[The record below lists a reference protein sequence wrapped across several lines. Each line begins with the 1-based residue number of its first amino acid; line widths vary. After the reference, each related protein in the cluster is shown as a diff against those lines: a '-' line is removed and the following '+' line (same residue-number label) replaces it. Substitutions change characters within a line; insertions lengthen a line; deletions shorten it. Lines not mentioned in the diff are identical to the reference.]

1 MKTGLITS
9 DTYQNHNTGEGHPEK
24 IDRVMAVI
32 ENFKKLDNKN
42 LVWKKPSNFEQS
54 ILIKTHTKDYI
65 KQVNWSFP
73 QSGLKFLDGDTVVS
87 PGSKDATKDAVGSII
102 SAIDGV
108 EKKEFKNAFCCV
120 RPPGHHAEKEKAMG
134 FCIFNNVAVGANYLI
149 EKYKYKKIAIID
161 FDVHHG
167 NGTQDI
173 FYNDKNI
180 LYISTHQYP
189 YYPGSGSEKEN
200 GKYNNVLNIPLEA
213 GTTGNEY
220 LNAYEKVLDKLKE
233 FKPEF
238 LLFSA
243 GFDAHIDD
251 PLAQLRLSSEDFY
264 KITKRTLE
272 VSKPF
277 CNGNIVSILEGGYD
291 LRALQES
298 TQRHVD
304 ALIEFNWLINS
315 YI

>member
-24 IDRVMAVI
+24 IDRVTAVI

-42 LVWKKPSNFEQS
+42 LVWKKPSSFEHS

-65 KQVNWSFP
+65 KQVNLSFP

-108 EKKEFKNAFCCV
+108 KKKEFKNAFCCV

-173 FYNDKNI
+173 FYNDKNV

-304 ALIEFNWLINS
+304 ALIEFN
-315 YI
+315 

>member
-9 DTYQNHNTGEGHPEK
+9 DTYKNHNTGNGHPEK
-24 IDRVMAVI
+24 IDRVTAI
-32 ENFKKLDNKN
+32 IDNFKKVDNKN
-42 LVWKKPSNFEQS
+42 LIWKKPNKFDEFF
-54 ILIKTHTKDYI
+54 LNKTHSIEYI
-65 KQVNWSFP
+65 NHVKQSFP
-73 QSGLKFLDGDTVVS
+73 KKGLVFLDGDTIVS

-102 SAIDGV
+102 TAIDGV
-108 EKKEFKNAFCCV
+108 QNKEFKNAFCAV

-134 FCIFNNVAVGANYLI
+134 FCIYNNVAVGANYLI

-173 FYNDKNI
+173 FYDNEKV
-180 LYISTHQYP
+180 LYVSTHQYP
-189 YYPGSGSEKEN
+189 YYPGSGSNKEN
-200 GKYNNVLNIPLEA
+200 GKFNNVLNIPLEA
-213 GTTGNEY
+213 GTTSEVY
-220 LNAYEKVLDKLKE
+220 LNAYENVLTKIKQ

-251 PLAQLRLSSEDFY
+251 PLAQMRLSTEDFY

-272 VSKPF
+272 YSKSF
-277 CNGNIVSILEGGYD
+277 CNGRVVSILEGGYD
-291 LRALQES
+291 LRALQNS

-304 ALIEFNWLINS
+304 ALLEFN
-315 YI
+315 

>member
-1 MKTGLITS
+1 VKTGLITS

-24 IDRVMAVI
+24 IDRVTAII

-54 ILIKTHTKDYI
+54 VLIKTHTKDYI
-65 KQVNWSFP
+65 KQVNLSFP

-87 PGSKDATKDAVGSII
+87 PGSKDATRDAVGSII

-173 FYNDKNI
+173 FYNDKNV

-304 ALIEFNWLINS
+304 ALIEFN
-315 YI
+315 

>member
-24 IDRVMAVI
+24 IDRVTAVI

-65 KQVNWSFP
+65 KQVNLSFP

-173 FYNDKNI
+173 FYNDKNV

-189 YYPGSGSEKEN
+189 YYPGTGSEKEN

-304 ALIEFNWLINS
+304 ALIEFN
-315 YI
+315 

>member
-24 IDRVMAVI
+24 IDRVTAVI

-65 KQVNWSFP
+65 KQVNLSFP

-87 PGSKDATKDAVGSII
+87 PGSKDATKDAVGAII

-173 FYNDKNI
+173 FYNDKNV

-291 LRALQES
+291 LKALQES

-304 ALIEFNWLINS
+304 ALIEFN
-315 YI
+315 

>member
-24 IDRVMAVI
+24 IDRVTAVI

-65 KQVNWSFP
+65 KQVNLSFP

-173 FYNDKNI
+173 FYNNKNV

-304 ALIEFNWLINS
+304 ALIEFN
-315 YI
+315 

>member
-9 DTYQNHNTGEGHPEK
+9 DTYKNHNTGNGHPEK
-24 IDRVMAVI
+24 IDRVTAI
-32 ENFKKLDNKN
+32 IDNFKKVDNKN
-42 LVWKKPSNFEQS
+42 LIWKKPNKFDEFF
-54 ILIKTHTKDYI
+54 LNKTHSIEYI
-65 KQVNWSFP
+65 NHVKQSFP
-73 QSGLKFLDGDTVVS
+73 KKGLVFLDGDTIVS

-102 SAIDGV
+102 TAIDGV
-108 EKKEFKNAFCCV
+108 QNKEFKNAFCAV
-120 RPPGHHAEKEKAMG
+120 RPPGHHAEKDKAMG
-134 FCIFNNVAVGANYLI
+134 FCIYNNVAVGANYLI

-173 FYNDKNI
+173 FYDNEKV
-180 LYISTHQYP
+180 LYVSTHQYP
-189 YYPGSGSEKEN
+189 YYPGSGSHKEN
-200 GKYNNVLNIPLEA
+200 GKFNNVLNIPLEA
-213 GTTGNEY
+213 GTTSEVY
-220 LNAYEKVLDKLKE
+220 LNAYENVLNKIKQ

-251 PLAQLRLSSEDFY
+251 PLAQMRLSTEDFY

-272 VSKPF
+272 HSKSF
-277 CNGNIVSILEGGYD
+277 CNGKVVSILEGGYD
-291 LRALQES
+291 LKALQSS

-304 ALIEFNWLINS
+304 ALIEFN
-315 YI
+315 

>member
-24 IDRVMAVI
+24 IDRVTAVI
-32 ENFKKLDNKN
+32 DNFKRLDNKN
-42 LVWKKPSNFEQS
+42 LIWKKPTKFDQS
-54 ILIKTHTKDYI
+54 FLINTHSSEYI
-65 KQVNWSFP
+65 DLVSKSFP
-73 QSGLKFLDGDTVVS
+73 ENGLAFLDGDTVVS

-102 SAIDGV
+102 TAIDGV
-108 EKKEFKNAFCCV
+108 QNKDFKNAFCAV
-120 RPPGHHAEKEKAMG
+120 RPPGHHAEKDKAMG
-134 FCIFNNVAVGANYLI
+134 FCIYNNVAVGANYLI
-149 EKYKYKKIAIID
+149 EKYKYNKVAIID

-173 FYNDKNI
+173 FYNNEKV

-189 YYPGSGSEKEN
+189 YYPGSGSKKET
-200 GKYNNVLNIPLEA
+200 GKFNNIFNIPLEA
-213 GTTGNEY
+213 GTTAEEY
-220 LNAYEKVLDKLKE
+220 LNAYEHVLSKIKE

-251 PLAQLRLSSEDFY
+251 PLAQLKLGSEDFY

-272 VSKPF
+272 LSKSF
-277 CNGNIVSILEGGYD
+277 CNGNVVSILEGGYD
-291 LRALQES
+291 LKALQDS

-304 ALIEFNWLINS
+304 ALIEFN
-315 YI
+315 

>member
-1 MKTGLITS
+1 MKTGIITS

-24 IDRVMAVI
+24 IDRVTAVI

-42 LVWKKPSNFEQS
+42 LIWKKPSNFERS
-54 ILIKTHTKDYI
+54 ILIKTHSKDYI
-65 KQVNWSFP
+65 EQVDLSFP
-73 QSGLKFLDGDTVVS
+73 QSGFKFLDGDTVVS

-134 FCIFNNVAVGANYLI
+134 FCIYNNVAVGANYLI
-149 EKYKYKKIAIID
+149 EKYKYKKVAIID

-173 FYNDKNI
+173 FYNDKNV

-213 GTTGNEY
+213 GTSGKEY

-243 GFDAHIDD
+243 GFDAHKND

-264 KITKRTLE
+264 TITKRTLE
-272 VSKPF
+272 VAKSY

-291 LRALQES
+291 LKALQES
-298 TQRHVD
+298 SQRHVD
-304 ALIEFNWLINS
+304 ALIEFN
-315 YI
+315 

>member
-9 DTYQNHNTGEGHPEK
+9 DTYKNHNTGNGHPEK
-24 IDRVMAVI
+24 IDRVTAI
-32 ENFKKLDNKN
+32 IDNFKKVDNKN
-42 LVWKKPSNFEQS
+42 LIWKKPNKFDEFF
-54 ILIKTHTKDYI
+54 LNKTHSIEYI
-65 KQVNWSFP
+65 NHVKQSFP
-73 QSGLKFLDGDTVVS
+73 KKGLVFLDGDTIVS

-102 SAIDGV
+102 TAIDGV
-108 EKKEFKNAFCCV
+108 QNKEFKNAFCAV
-120 RPPGHHAEKEKAMG
+120 RPPGHHAEKDKAMG
-134 FCIFNNVAVGANYLI
+134 FCIYNNVAVGANYLI

-173 FYNDKNI
+173 FYDNEKV
-180 LYISTHQYP
+180 LYVSTHQYP
-189 YYPGSGSEKEN
+189 YYPGSGSNKEN
-200 GKYNNVLNIPLEA
+200 GKFNNVLNIPLEA
-213 GTTGNEY
+213 GTTSEVY
-220 LNAYEKVLDKLKE
+220 LNAYENVLTKIKQ

-251 PLAQLRLSSEDFY
+251 PLAQMRLSTEDFY

-272 VSKPF
+272 HSKSF
-277 CNGNIVSILEGGYD
+277 CNGKVVSILEGGYD
-291 LRALQES
+291 LKALQSS

-304 ALIEFNWLINS
+304 ALIEFN
-315 YI
+315 

>member
-9 DTYQNHNTGEGHPEK
+9 DTYKNHNTGNGHPEK
-24 IDRVMAVI
+24 IDRVTAI
-32 ENFKKLDNKN
+32 IDNFKKVDNKN
-42 LVWKKPSNFEQS
+42 LIWKKPNKFDEFF
-54 ILIKTHTKDYI
+54 LNKTHSIEYI
-65 KQVNWSFP
+65 NHVKQSFP
-73 QSGLKFLDGDTVVS
+73 KKGLVFLDGDTIVS

-102 SAIDGV
+102 TAIDGV
-108 EKKEFKNAFCCV
+108 QNKEFKNAFCAV
-120 RPPGHHAEKEKAMG
+120 RPPGHHAEKDKAMG
-134 FCIFNNVAVGANYLI
+134 FCIYNNVAVGANYLI

-173 FYNDKNI
+173 FYDNEKV
-180 LYISTHQYP
+180 LYVSTHQYP
-189 YYPGSGSEKEN
+189 YYPGSGSNKEN
-200 GKYNNVLNIPLEA
+200 GKFNNVLNIPLEA
-213 GTTGNEY
+213 GTTSEVY
-220 LNAYEKVLDKLKE
+220 LNAYENVLTKIKQ

-251 PLAQLRLSSEDFY
+251 PLAQMRLSTEDFY

-272 VSKPF
+272 YSKSF
-277 CNGNIVSILEGGYD
+277 CNGRVVSILEGGYD
-291 LRALQES
+291 LKALQSS

-304 ALIEFNWLINS
+304 ALIEFN
-315 YI
+315 

>member
-9 DTYQNHNTGEGHPEK
+9 NTYQNHNTGDGHPEK
-24 IDRVMAVI
+24 VDRVTAVI
-32 ENFKKLDNKN
+32 DNFKKLNNRN
-42 LVWKKPSNFEQS
+42 LIWKKPAKFDQS
-54 ILIKTHTKDYI
+54 FLINTHSSDYI
-65 KQVNWSFP
+65 NQVNQSFP
-73 QSGLKFLDGDTVVS
+73 KSGLSFLDGDTVVS

-102 SAIDGV
+102 TAIDGV
-108 EKKEFKNAFCCV
+108 QNKEFKNAFCAV

-134 FCIFNNVAVGANYLI
+134 FCIYNNVAVGANYLI
-149 EKYKYKKIAIID
+149 KKYKYSKVAIID

-173 FYNDKNI
+173 FYDNEKV

-189 YYPGSGSEKEN
+189 YYPGSGSEKEK
-200 GKYNNVLNIPLEA
+200 GKFNNILNIPLEA
-213 GTTGNEY
+213 GTTAEEY
-220 LNAYEKVLDKLKE
+220 LSAYEHVLKKLNE

-251 PLAQLRLSSEDFY
+251 PLAQLKLKSEDFY
-264 KITKRTLE
+264 HLTKRTLE
-272 VSKPF
+272 ISKSI
-277 CNGNIVSILEGGYD
+277 CDGNVVSILEGGYD
-291 LRALQES
+291 LKALQDS

-304 ALIEFNWLINS
+304 ALIEFN
-315 YI
+315 